1 MERARRGE
9 DGGRG
14 GVSIGEWGGRVV
26 DGRIVR
32 NIMTLTSFLL
42 YHYIIMTYHIHRL
55 HLQTINRPGNPYL
68 SRTYVLDK
76 TEDNKN

>member
-32 NIMTLTSFLL
+32 NIMNFDLIFAISLH
-42 YHYIIMTYHIHRL
+42 HYDM
-55 HLQTINRPGNPYL
+55 PY
-68 SRTYVLDK
+68 SQAASPNYKQAR
-76 TEDNKN
+76 

>member
-9 DGGRG
+9 YGGRG

-32 NIMTLTSFLL
+32 NIMTFDLIFA
-42 YHYIIMTYHIHRL
+42 YHYIIMTCHIHRL
-55 HLQTINRPGNPYL
+55 HLQTVNRPGNPYL